1 MPVPARGLL
10 FTYTDI
16 GSKLRSSAFESWHDM
31 EHVWPLLNLPGPL
44 FLSATRWTAA
54 DCLAP
59 AHLALYDLATPSA
72 VHDPAY
78 QELIDPGSGG
88 GYDSDKTSDGER
100 DVRRKAPSR
109 RHSVLPDKLELME
122 RRVYEPLTER
132 SRWDGVSEEENAY
145 GSDDDSDSDREG
157 DGNGHT
163 DGAPVRGE
171 PGRYMTVIEVEMKKF
186 AEAEFNRWFDEE
198 HIPLLARVPG
208 WVRSRRFV
216 LKEVLGKYGTVV
228 GQDGDEGG
236 SMDGASER
244 MRKHVRV
251 GGYGGRGREVKEE
264 RPPKYLALHEWTSI
278 DAFQSREYRHATTT
292 PWRMQVLKEDRVVE
306 YRIRVFR
313 VARNWGRYEA

>member
-10 FTYTDI
+10 FAYTDI
-16 GSKLRSSAFESWHDM
+16 GSKLRSSAFEAWHDM

-54 DCLAP
+54 DCLEP
-59 AHLALYDLATPSA
+59 AHLALYDLASPSA

-78 QELIDPGSGG
+78 QELIDPRSGE
-88 GYDSDKTSDGER
+88 YDSDKTSDGER
-100 DVRRKAPSR
+100 DGRKAPSR

-122 RRVYEPLTER
+122 RR
-132 SRWDGVSEEENAY
+132 
-145 GSDDDSDSDREG
+145 
-157 DGNGHT
+157 
-163 DGAPVRGE
+163 
-171 PGRYMTVIEVEMKKF
+171 PGKYMTVVEVEMKKF

-216 LKEVLGKYGTVV
+216 LKEVLGKYGTV
-228 GQDGDEGG
+228 
-236 SMDGASER
+236 R
-244 MRKHVRV
+244 
-251 GGYGGRGREVKEE
+251 EE

-278 DAFQSREYRHATTT
+278 DAFQSREFRHATTT
-292 PWRMQVLKEDRVVE
+292 PWRMQVLKEDRVLE

-313 VARNWGRYEA
+313 VARNWGRFEA